1 MIQSLLP
8 PIETPNLQLNTEQIA
23 LGKKNCLSNFYAL
36 GKGEKATLK
45 QVGEAGKQSHQ
56 NPIPQSCDPQLRENS
71 KLRALKTN
79 GAHIHDIHNA
89 ITI

>member
-45 QVGEAGKQSHQ
+45 QVGEAGKQSHHK
-56 NPIPQSCDPQLRENS
+56 PHSPELRPTIER
-71 KLRALKTN
+71 KLKT
-79 GAHIHDIHNA
+79 
-89 ITI
+89 